1 MNLIYETQITYVDVS
16 LRKILKHMTRQP
28 HILWADDEI
37 DMLKPHILFLEGKGF
52 QVTPVNSGVEALE
65 EVEKKVFDL
74 VFLDENM
81 PGINGIETLQRIKV
95 LRAHL
100 PVIMITKSEE
110 EHIMEEAIGSKI
122 SDYLIKPVN
131 PNQILLA
138 VKKCLDGKRL
148 LSEKVMTDYQREFRE
163 LGIKMMGKMD
173 VKDWYDVY
181 GRLTHWTLELEN
193 SEDDSMQ
200 EVLSMQF
207 EDANRQFGKFIENNY
222 EGWIRA
228 GDEGLISEVPILSH
242 RVLPHF
248 LPEAIKS
255 ADGRQVFLVVID
267 NLRLDQWR
275 AIEPLLSNLFSVIKD
290 DTYMS
295 ILPTATQYAR
305 NSLFAGLLPADI
317 KRLHPEWWTNED
329 EEGSKNKFE
338 DQLLN
343 ELLKRLGINGR
354 TSYHKVANLVTGRKL
369 LDQFHETKGESL
381 TTIVYNFVDML
392 SHARTDM
399 EVIKELA
406 DDEAAYRSLT
416 LTWFEHSTLR
426 EMLEKMAK
434 ANARV
439 IITTDHGTVKVNSD
453 IKVRGDR
460 STNSNLR
467 YKVGKN
473 LGYNHKEVFAAED
486 PEKFGL
492 PKANVS
498 SSYVFARD
506 RDFFVYPNN
515 YHQFVKYFKD
525 TFQHGGVSLEEVII
539 PFAILDSKN

>member
-1 MNLIYETQITYVDVS
+1 
-16 LRKILKHMTRQP
+16 MTRQP

-131 PNQILLA
+131 PHQILLA

-173 VKDWYDVY
+173 VEDWYDVY
-181 GRLTHWTLELEN
+181 GRLTHWTLELEK

-207 EDANRQFGKFIENNY
+207 EDANRQFGKFIESNY
-222 EGWIRA
+222 EGWISA
-228 GDEGLISEVPILSH
+228 GDDGLRSEVPILSH

-248 LPEAIKS
+248 LPDAIKS
-255 ADGRQVFLVVID
+255 AEGRQVFLVVID

-275 AIEPLLSNLFSVIKD
+275 AIEPLLSDLFSVVID

-305 NSLFAGLLPADI
+305 NALFAGLLPADI

-338 DQLLN
+338 GQLLN
-343 ELLKRLGINGR
+343 ELIKRLDIHGR
-354 TSYHKVANLVTGRKL
+354 TSYHKVTNLAAGRKL

-416 LTWFEHSTLR
+416 LTWFEHSALR

-434 ANARV
+434 VNGRV
-439 IITTDHGTVKVNSD
+439 IVTTDHGTVKVNND
-453 IKVRGDR
+453 IKVRGDK

-498 SSYVFARD
+498 SSYVFAKD

-525 TFQHGGVSLEEVII
+525 TFQHGGVSLEEVIV
-539 PFAILDSKN
+539 PFAILDAKN

>member
-1 MNLIYETQITYVDVS
+1 
-16 LRKILKHMTRQP
+16 MTRQP

-37 DMLKPHILFLEGKGF
+37 EMLKPHILFLEGKGF

-65 EVEKKVFDL
+65 EVGGKVFDL

-81 PGINGIETLQRIKV
+81 PGINGIETLQRIK
-95 LRAHL
+95 LMRSQL

-163 LGIKMMGKMD
+163 LGMKMMGKM
-173 VKDWYDVY
+173 VVEDWYDVY
-181 GRLTHWTLELEN
+181 RRLTHWTLELEQ

-207 EDANRQFGKFIENNY
+207 EDANRQFGKFVESHY
-222 EGWIRA
+222 QSWISA
-228 GDEGLISEVPILSH
+228 GDEGDISEVPILSH

-255 ADGRQVFLVVID
+255 AEGRQVFLVVID

-275 AIEPLLSNLFSVIKD
+275 SIEPMLSNLFSVVKD

-305 NSLFAGLLPADI
+305 NSLFAGLLPSEI
-317 KRLHPEWWTNED
+317 KRLHPDWWINED
-329 EEGSKNKFE
+329 EDGSKNKFE

-343 ELLKRLGINGR
+343 ELLKRLGVQGR
-354 TSYHKVANLVTGRKL
+354 TSYHKVANLATGRKL

-416 LTWFEHSTLR
+416 LTWFEHSALKDL
-426 EMLEKMAK
+426 LEKMAK
-434 ANARV
+434 VNARV
-439 IITTDHGTVKVNSD
+439 IITTDHGTVKVNND

-473 LGYNHKEVFAAED
+473 LGYNHKEVFAAEE

-515 YHQFVKYFKD
+515 YHQFVKYFTD
-525 TFQHGGVSLEEVII
+525 TFQHGGISLEEVIV
-539 PFAILDSKN
+539 PFAIFDSKN

>member
-1 MNLIYETQITYVDVS
+1 MNLVYETQITNVDVS

-37 DMLKPHILFLEGKGF
+37 DMLKPHIIFLEAKGYS
-52 QVTPVNSGVEALE
+52 VTPVNSGVEALDMVGE
-65 EVEKKVFDL
+65 ELFDL

-81 PGINGIETLQRIKV
+81 PGINGIETLQRIKKM
-95 LRAHL
+95 RPHL

-148 LSEKVMTDYQREFRE
+148 LSEKVMTDYQRDFRE
-163 LGIKMMGKMD
+163 LGMKMMDRMEAD
-173 VKDWYDVY
+173 DWYEVY
-181 GRLTHWTLELEN
+181 GRLTHWTLELEK
-193 SEDDSMQ
+193 SDDDSIQ

-207 EDANRQFGKFIENNY
+207 EDANRQFGKFVESHY
-222 EGWIRA
+222 ESWVQQ
-228 GDEGLISEVPILSH
+228 GDGSGQGDVPLLSH
-242 RVLPHF
+242 RVLPHY
-248 LPEAIKS
+248 LPEAIET
-255 ADGRQVFLVVID
+255 AGGRQVFLVVID

-275 AIEPLLSNLFSVIKD
+275 TIEPMLKNIFSIVRD
-290 DTYMS
+290 DKYMS

-305 NSLFAGLLPADI
+305 NALFAGMMPADI
-317 KRLHPEWWTNED
+317 QRLHPDYWITEED
-329 EEGSKNKFE
+329 EGSKNKYE
-338 DQLLN
+338 A
-343 ELLKRLGINGR
+343 ELLKSLLDRLGIEGK
-354 TSYHKVANLVTGRKL
+354 TSYHKVTNLAAGRKL
-369 LDQFHETKGESL
+369 ADQFHETKGETL
-381 TTIVYNFVDML
+381 TTLVYNFVDML

-416 LTWFEHSTLR
+416 LTWFEHSALK
-426 EMLEKMAK
+426 ELLDKMAA
-434 ANARV
+434 ANGRV
-439 IITTDHGTVKVNSD
+439 IVTTDHGTVKVNND

-473 LGYNHKEVFAAED
+473 LGYEKKEVFAAMD

-492 PKANVS
+492 PKNHVS
-498 SSYVFARD
+498 TGYVFARE

-525 TFQHGGVSLEEVII
+525 TFQHGGVSLEEVIV
-539 PFAILDSKN
+539 PFAILDAK